1 MCMGVPV
8 LSPQGSPA
16 VLGVLG
22 YPVLTPPLCL
32 AVCILCL
39 LPALPTWPW
48 DPPGP
53 PGWVSLPW
61 GHCLGMGGA
70 MLSPLTAASIAWG
83 RCWAGAA
90 RSHSEPPRLP
100 RDPGVLLSVGSRGGA
115 PGSTHIPPWGRAG
128 APGGSYGV
136 ILKTLATSCSSPGH
150 GPAAPIPRGV
160 SHCPSSCGGPHPM
173 GFPVPQGSPALGGR
187 QARAGPSNADF
198 VSLSPL

>member
-1 MCMGVPV
+1 MHGGPSAVPSGVPCCA
-8 LSPQGSPA
+8 GGF
-16 VLGVLG
+16 GV
-22 YPVLTPPLCL
+22 PCADPPTLPCRL
-32 AVCILCL
+32 HP
-39 LPALPTWPW
+39 LPAPCTAHLAL
-48 DPPGP
+48 GP
-53 PGWVSLPW
+53 PRTPGLGLIALGTLP
-61 GHCLGMGGA
+61 GHGGG

-90 RSHSEPPRLP
+90 CSHSEPPRLP
-100 RDPGVLLSVGSRGGA
+100 GTLGSYRVWGPVGEPLA
-115 PGSTHIPPWGRAG
+115 PLIFPPWGRAG